1 MYLNLNDSN
10 WVINTIGK
18 NDIFYFVEIQ
28 NDTNSYD
35 YEFDVSLIDKEK
47 PELEQLYNLIL
58 EKPEFAGGTL
68 INS

>member
-1 MYLNLNDSN
+1 MLNLNETN
-10 WVINTIGK
+10 WYISSLGK
-18 NDIFYFVEIQ
+18 NEFFYYVTIT
-28 NDTNSYD
+28 NDTESFD

>member
-47 PELEQLYNLIL
+47 PYIRT
-58 EKPEFAGGTL
+58 TL
-68 INS
+68 